1 LRTAAAFATLGKV
14 RPRVLLP
21 LTLALACARKD
32 AAPIEAPSQGD
43 GPGVE
48 QNTFVSTSH
57 NETRREPKIVEAG
70 EGEIEGDYAV
80 KSAERAKEI
89 AHAAVEDQ
97 LDPKKTWRLSPVFP
111 TSWPSKEQSVAV
123 YFYPMAANPRALQF
137 YQLFSA
143 AYRVDVSLVD
153 GTTKVVAIPKPRMLG
168 TIEETRP
175 SSLERRELEL
185 AEASLVRQLLG
196 ADLRQGENTFWGYLK
211 FVHEHPEIGKDVSR
225 RQGAFMAWIKTKDK
239 R

>member
-1 LRTAAAFATLGKV
+1 MLRST
-14 RPRVLLP
+14 RVTG
-21 LTLALACARKD
+21 TLAIALVIACARKD
-32 AAPIEAPSQGD
+32 AGGSDAPGD
-43 GPGVE
+43 AHEGPVTGVE
-48 QNTFVSTSH
+48 HQTYVSTAH
-57 NETRREPKIVEAG
+57 NEAGTPKAKVVESG
-70 EGEIEGDYAV
+70 EGEIAGDFAV
-80 KSAERAKEI
+80 KSAEKAREI
-89 AHAAVEDQ
+89 AQAAMEGQ

-111 TSWPSKEQSVAV
+111 TAWPAKERAVAV
-123 YFYPMAANPRALQF
+123 YFYPMAANPKALSF

-153 GTTKVVAIPKPRMLG
+153 GATKVIAIPKPKMLG

-175 SSLERRELEL
+175 SSLEKRELEL

-211 FVHEHPEIGKDVSR
+211 FVHEHPEIGKDVAK
-225 RQGAFMAWIKTKDK
+225 RQGAFMAWIKNKDK